1 MRLTMLKTA
10 LDLEK
15 HHQRRIRE
23 MDSTEYEPTDIIT
36 SEDRKEGPSG

>member
-1 MRLTMLKTA
+1 MRLTILTTA

-23 MDSTEYEPTDIIT
+23 MDSTEYEPTDIIIT
-36 SEDRKEGPSG
+36 SEEGTSGC